1 MNSAFY
7 VGRLAHARMTPKQH
21 RFSYRVFMPFVDVDS
36 ISDITRRAAGWGS
49 RGLAPARFVRSDFLG
64 DERLSVAEAVKQ
76 RIFEETEQ
84 HFEGQIFLLANW
96 RYFGLQNNP
105 IACYFCK
112 GKTSQRLE
120 FIIAEVT
127 NTPWGERHSYVLPV
141 NHEEALFQTEFKK
154 ELHVSPFHGMQQWYR
169 WSSTVP
175 DESLAIKLTNLEGG
189 ERVFHAS
196 LTLTRLPV
204 TRLTGLSLLA
214 RFPFETAKVTVGIY
228 WQALVLFL
236 RRVPLFAHPKNNSV
250 N

>member
-36 ISDITRRAAGWGS
+36 VSDITRRATGWGS
-49 RGLAPARFVRSDFLG
+49 RGLAPARFGRSDFLG

-154 ELHVSPFHGMQQWYR
+154 ELHVSPFHGMQQRYR

-236 RRVPLFAHPKNNSV
+236 RRVPLFAHSKNNSV

>member
-1 MNSAFY
+1 M
-7 VGRLAHARMTPKQH
+7 
-21 RFSYRVFMPFVDVDS
+21 
-36 ISDITRRAAGWGS
+36 
-49 RGLAPARFVRSDFLG
+49 
-64 DERLSVAEAVKQ
+64 
-76 RIFEETEQ
+76 
-84 HFEGQIFLLANW
+84 
-96 RYFGLQNNP
+96 
-105 IACYFCK
+105 
-112 GKTSQRLE
+112 
-120 FIIAEVT
+120 
-127 NTPWGERHSYVLPV
+127 LPV

-154 ELHVSPFHGMQQWYR
+154 ELHVSPFHGMQQRYR

>member
-36 ISDITRRAAGWGS
+36 ISDITRRATGWGS
-49 RGLAPARFVRSDFLG
+49 RRLAPARFVRSDFLG
-64 DERLSVAEAVKQ
+64 DERLSVAEAVKP
-76 RIFEETEQ
+76 RICEETEQ

-154 ELHVSPFHGMQQWYR
+154 ELHVSPFHGMQQRYR

-189 ERVFHAS
+189 DRVVHAS
-196 LTLTRLPV
+196 LTLTSLPV

>member
-36 ISDITRRAAGWGS
+36 ISDITRRATGWGS

-105 IACYFCK
+105 IACYFCT
-112 GKTSQRLE
+112 GKISQRLE

-154 ELHVSPFHGMQQWYR
+154 ELHVSPFHGMQQRYR

>member
-1 MNSAFY
+1 MNSAFS

-36 ISDITRRAAGWGS
+36 VSDITRRATGWGS

-154 ELHVSPFHGMQQWYR
+154 ELHVSPFHGMQQRYR

>member
-1 MNSAFY
+1 
-7 VGRLAHARMTPKQH
+7 
-21 RFSYRVFMPFVDVDS
+21 MPFVDVDS
-36 ISDITRRAAGWGS
+36 ISDITRRATGWGS

-154 ELHVSPFHGMQQWYR
+154 ELHVSPFHGMQQRYR

>member
-36 ISDITRRAAGWGS
+36 ISDITRRATGWGS

-84 HFEGQIFLLANW
+84 RFEGQIFLLANW

-154 ELHVSPFHGMQQWYR
+154 ELHVSPFHGMQQRYR

>member
-1 MNSAFY
+1 
-7 VGRLAHARMTPKQH
+7 
-21 RFSYRVFMPFVDVDS
+21 MPFVDVDS
-36 ISDITRRAAGWGS
+36 ISDITRRATGWGS

-64 DERLSVAEAVKQ
+64 DERLSVAEAVNQ

-154 ELHVSPFHGMQQWYR
+154 ELHVSPFHGMQQRYR

>member
-1 MNSAFY
+1 
-7 VGRLAHARMTPKQH
+7 
-21 RFSYRVFMPFVDVDS
+21 
-36 ISDITRRAAGWGS
+36 
-49 RGLAPARFVRSDFLG
+49 LAPARFVRSDFLG

-154 ELHVSPFHGMQQWYR
+154 ELHVSPFHGMQQRYR

-189 ERVFHAS
+189 DRVFHAS

>member
-36 ISDITRRAAGWGS
+36 VSDITRRATGWGS

-141 NHEEALFQTEFKK
+141 NPEESLFQTEFKK
-154 ELHVSPFHGMQQWYR
+154 ELHVSPFHGMQQRYR

>member
-1 MNSAFY
+1 
-7 VGRLAHARMTPKQH
+7 
-21 RFSYRVFMPFVDVDS
+21 MPFVDVDS
-36 ISDITRRAAGWGS
+36 VSDITRRATGWGS
-49 RGLAPARFVRSDFLG
+49 RSLAPARFVRSDFLG

-154 ELHVSPFHGMQQWYR
+154 ELHVSPFHGMQQRYR

-250 N
+250 S

>member
-36 ISDITRRAAGWGS
+36 ISDITRRATGWGS

-84 HFEGQIFLLANW
+84 HFEEQIFLLANW

-154 ELHVSPFHGMQQWYR
+154 ELHVSPFHGMQQRYR

>member
-36 ISDITRRAAGWGS
+36 ISDITRRATGWGS

-112 GKTSQRLE
+112 GKTSQRVE

-141 NHEEALFQTEFKK
+141 NQEEALFQTEFKK
-154 ELHVSPFHGMQQWYR
+154 ELHVSPFHGMQQRYR

>member
-7 VGRLAHARMTPKQH
+7 VGRLAHARITPKQH
-21 RFSYRVFMPFVDVDS
+21 RYSYRVFMPFVDVDS
-36 ISDITRRAAGWGS
+36 ISDITRRATGWGS

-76 RIFEETEQ
+76 RILEETEQ

-154 ELHVSPFHGMQQWYR
+154 ELHVSPFHGMQQRYR

>member
-36 ISDITRRAAGWGS
+36 ISDITRRATGWGS
-49 RGLAPARFVRSDFLG
+49 RGLAAARFVRSDFLG

-76 RIFEETEQ
+76 RIFEETAQ

-154 ELHVSPFHGMQQWYR
+154 ELHVSPFHGMQQRYR

>member
-36 ISDITRRAAGWGS
+36 ISDITRRATGWGS
-49 RGLAPARFVRSDFLG
+49 RGFAPARFVRSDFLG

-127 NTPWGERHSYVLPV
+127 NTPWGERHSYVLPG

-154 ELHVSPFHGMQQWYR
+154 ELHVSPFHGMQQRYR